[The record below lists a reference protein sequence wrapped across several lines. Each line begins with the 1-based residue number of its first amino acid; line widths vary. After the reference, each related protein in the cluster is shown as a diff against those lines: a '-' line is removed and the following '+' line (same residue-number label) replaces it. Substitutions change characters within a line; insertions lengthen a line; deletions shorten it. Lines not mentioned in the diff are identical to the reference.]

1 MENDNQM
8 KRIPVSNWTLAT
20 GTRPGERY
28 VYSGERRE
36 GSLPPGGRRG
46 WKCSSMRPRERLTKR
61 RDSWSRRAAWV
72 EQDAWIKGIATVQ
85 GDQPATGLRPR
96 YPAHPPASTRRARPG
111 HTRDPARRPV
121 CEATA
126 DRRQLLCRFAT
137 IILAGPQRGRGCD
150 SPAAGLRE
158 TGRTVFCSTLSS
170 SAIEGDRLVGM

>member
-1 MENDNQM
+1 
-8 KRIPVSNWTLAT
+8 
-20 GTRPGERY
+20 
-28 VYSGERRE
+28 
-36 GSLPPGGRRG
+36 
-46 WKCSSMRPRERLTKR
+46 
-61 RDSWSRRAAWV
+61 
-72 EQDAWIKGIATVQ
+72 VQ

-170 SAIEGDRLVGM
+170 SAIEGDRLVGMRESRALCEISKSCGRRAALVARQAALKHPASSGLCLFDAQSADSCRRPAAQRRGHYSGSRETPPSRVRAIAA

>member
-1 MENDNQM
+1 M
-8 KRIPVSNWTLAT
+8 
-20 GTRPGERY
+20 
-28 VYSGERRE
+28 
-36 GSLPPGGRRG
+36 
-46 WKCSSMRPRERLTKR
+46 
-61 RDSWSRRAAWV
+61 
-72 EQDAWIKGIATVQ
+72 Q

-150 SPAAGLRE
+150 SPAVGLRE

-170 SAIEGDRLVGM
+170 SAIEGDRLVGMRESRALCEISKSCGKPICGFHRMSFPQPIAGATTARAPSPGMLYPCPHGDRRSWRLQRGRFRAAESSAAFV